1 MNANMAS
8 MAALVDVDWDKFDPW
23 RIQAVRHRL
32 SDHPLLQRDQLVELG
47 KRFRC
52 STRLFTFNNDADA
65 AANFDA
71 VARLYPNRKTVEES
85 LRNIK
90 EAKAWVLLR
99 HVQADP
105 AYRALVD
112 RVLDPIQQEIERKD
126 PGMYYRAGW
135 IFVAAPH
142 TITPFHIDRNHG
154 ILLQVRGTKTVY
166 VWDAEDAEVVSD
178 RARDVFHASHN
189 LELVQWHEEFRER
202 AHVFKLGP
210 GMGVYMPLTC
220 PHMVETSDEPSI
232 TISLTYSTDATR
244 RNAMVHVMH
253 DLMHRKGIEPSSVG
267 RHPLL
272 DKLTYVAASTLVAAH
287 GPGSHLPA
295 CPSLAHHSAYA
306 IAD

>member
-1 MNANMAS
+1 MTEIEQLIQKNAELEDRLGKLEDLNAIR
-8 MAALVDVDWDKFDPW
+8 
-23 RIQAVRHRL
+23 RIQFSYGYYIDYCHYEDVIN
-32 SDHPLLQRDQLVELG
+32 
-47 KRFRC
+47 
-52 STRLFTFNNDADA
+52 LF
-65 AANFDA
+65 
-71 VARLYPNRKTVEES
+71 
-85 LRNIK
+85 
-90 EAKAWVLLR
+90 
-99 HVQADP
+99 
-105 AYRALVD
+105 
-112 RVLDPIQQEIERKD
+112 
-126 PGMYYRAGW
+126 
-135 IFVAAPH
+135 
-142 TITPFHIDRNHG
+142 
-154 ILLQVRGTKTVY
+154 
-166 VWDAEDAEVVSD
+166 AEDAEVVSD